1 MSKSYGQFKR
11 EQAVQKKQRQEVTD
25 TLRIVYGLSQS
36 ERIALLHQ
44 FQKTLSLLPENNLSK
59 SDNRARG
66 HLTQVIATLSK
77 RLNGTE
83 GGQATFTE

>member
-25 TLRIVYGLSQS
+25 TLRIVYGRSQS

-44 FQKTLSLLPENNLSK
+44 FQETLFLLPAKSISK
-59 SDNRARG
+59 TDVRARA
-66 HLTQVIATLSK
+66 HIVDVIA
-77 RLNGTE
+77 RLAEIINATE
-83 GGQATFTE
+83 REQSFITE

>member
-36 ERIALLHQ
+36 ERIAVLHQ
-44 FQKTLSLLPENNLSK
+44 FQKTLSLLPAKSISKTDVRARAHLVDVIASLSK
-59 SDNRARG
+59 
-66 HLTQVIATLSK
+66 L
-77 RLNGTE
+77 LNGGE
-83 GGQATFTE
+83 GSEFYN